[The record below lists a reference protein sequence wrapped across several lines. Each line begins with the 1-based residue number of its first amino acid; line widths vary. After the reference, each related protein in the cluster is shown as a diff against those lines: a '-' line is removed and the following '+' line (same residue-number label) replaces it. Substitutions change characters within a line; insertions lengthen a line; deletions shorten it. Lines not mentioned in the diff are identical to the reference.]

1 MLLKLKGKIPLAF
14 PYNIPSLRITYFRRQ
29 SGPHQES
36 NVLEHVQGQEKT
48 LPDSSNDQLVD
59 LIELDDITREA
70 VEMLPLNSFKH
81 STGTP
86 DIPVAPNATDR
97 AKYTG
102 KMKGRNLSSIIFN
115 TSKNNND
122 NTENIINEK
131 SGVKLDEET
140 KQVGT

>member
-1 MLLKLKGKIPLAF
+1 
-14 PYNIPSLRITYFRRQ
+14 
-29 SGPHQES
+29 
-36 NVLEHVQGQEKT
+36 
-48 LPDSSNDQLVD
+48 
-59 LIELDDITREA
+59 
-70 VEMLPLNSFKH
+70 MLPLNSFKH

-86 DIPVAPNATDR
+86 DILVAPNATDR
-97 AKYTG
+97 AKYIG
-102 KMKGRNLSSIIFN
+102 KMRGHNLSSIIFN